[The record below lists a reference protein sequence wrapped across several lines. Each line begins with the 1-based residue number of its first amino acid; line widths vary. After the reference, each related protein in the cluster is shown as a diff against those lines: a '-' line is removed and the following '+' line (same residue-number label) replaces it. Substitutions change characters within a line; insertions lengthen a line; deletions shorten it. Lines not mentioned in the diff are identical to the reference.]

1 MDKTNL
7 ELFKQALE
15 EAISNRFDKMVEECS
30 EEIIFSERHLRAMH
44 TIIYGSINQ
53 EEELRE
59 PEETLSKRGDG

>member
-7 ELFKQALE
+7 ELFKQALN
-15 EAISNRFDKMVEECS
+15 EAVSNQFDKAVQECS
-30 EEIIFSERHLRAMH
+30 EEIVFSQRHLRAMH

-53 EEELRE
+53 EEDLRE